1 MNQYKSLDLNND
13 LNVISIHAF
22 STDFQKLKLDLES
35 SKIENEI
42 LKYELNSR
50 GKAKINEVHKW
61 ILDARTKS
69 TEVRGYNKYNKK
81 KKVYVNLPSSK
92 VCSFGGKTKHLK
104 FQCAKR
110 EQHNKANKISVDRI
124 WIKK

>member
-13 LNVISIHAF
+13 LNDISIHAF

-50 GKAKINEVHKW
+50 GKGKINEVPK
-61 ILDARTKS
+61 
-69 TEVRGYNKYNKK
+69 
-81 KKVYVNLPSSK
+81 
-92 VCSFGGKTKHLK
+92 
-104 FQCAKR
+104 
-110 EQHNKANKISVDRI
+110 
-124 WIKK
+124 